1 MKTHSTFTFPSSIAT
16 GRRNPCEGGS
26 AKEGR
31 PWILAFYFLLSAF
44 LLFSD
49 TRAPEVDYLYQINSG
64 GITIT
69 GYAGPGGAITIPA
82 TINGL
87 PVTSIW
93 DYAFYGCTSLTSI
106 TIPKRIT
113 SIGFGAFYG
122 CTSLT
127 AIEVD
132 PANPSYSSLDGVLF
146 NKTRTE
152 LIQFPGGKTGAYTIP
167 NSVTSIGYMAFYGCT
182 SLTSI
187 TIPNSVTSIGG
198 CAFYG
203 CTSLTSVTI
212 PNSVTSIGDYAFYG
226 CTSLTSITIPNS
238 VTSIGDRAFYGC
250 TSLTSVTIPNSV
262 ASIGDYAFFGCTS
275 LTSITIPNSVTSIG
289 DGAFCGCTSLTA
301 IEVDPANPSYSSLDG
316 VLSNKTRTELIQFP
330 GGKTGGLHHPQRR
343 HQHRLHG
350 VLWLHQPDQHHDP
363 RRGHQH
369 RGRAFDGCTSLTSIT
384 IPISVTSIGRCA
396 FYGCTSLT
404 SITIP
409 NGVTS
414 IADGA
419 FFGCSSLTSITIPNS
434 VTSIGGS
441 AFSFCINLTSITI
454 PNGVTSIGDGAFY
467 CCISLPSITIP
478 NNVTGIGG
486 YAFYFCTSL
495 TSITIPNSVTSIKD
509 GAFNYCTSL
518 NAIEVDPGN
527 PSYSSLDGVLFDKT
541 RTELIQFPGGKTG
554 AYTIPNS
561 VTSIGDMAFCGCTS
575 LTAIE
580 ADPANPSY
588 SSLDGVLFD
597 KTRTELIQFPGGKT
611 GAYTIPNAVT
621 SIGRWAFYGCTKLTS
636 VTIPNS
642 VTSIKW
648 YAFYGCTRL
657 TSVTIPNSV
666 TSIGDG
672 VFCYCP
678 SLTSVVIPN
687 SVTSIGDGA
696 FCYCPGLTGA
706 YFQGNAPA
714 VGRGVFAPT
723 DNAIVYYLL
732 GTAGWRPTFGGRP
745 TALWTNPLLLARG
758 AGVGTNG
765 FTFMIFWAPD
775 VSLVV
780 EATSDLATPAWS
792 PIAANTPGSGTWQF
806 TDPNWTNY
814 PSRFYRARKVMLPTL
829 NRPNPPTNR
838 KKMEPKKIPPSGP
851 GVAESARAA

>member
-1 MKTHSTFTFPSSIAT
+1 MKTQSTFTFPSSIAT
-16 GRRNPCEGGS
+16 GRRNPCEAGS
-26 AKEGR
+26 AKEGG
-31 PWILAFYFLLSAF
+31 PWILTFYFLFSAF

-49 TRAPEVDYLYQINSG
+49 TRALEVDYLYQINSG

-87 PVTSIW
+87 PVTSFW
-93 DYAFYGCTSLTSI
+93 DYAFYGCTNLTSI
-106 TIPKRIT
+106 TISKRIT

-146 NKTRTE
+146 DKTRVE
-152 LIQFPGGKTGAYTIP
+152 LIQFPGGKIGAYTIP
-167 NSVTSIGYMAFYGCT
+167 NSVTSIAYMAFCGCT
-182 SLTSI
+182 RLTSI
-187 TIPNSVTSIGG
+187 TIPN
-198 CAFYG
+198 
-203 CTSLTSVTI
+203 
-212 PNSVTSIGDYAFYG
+212 
-226 CTSLTSITIPNS
+226 
-238 VTSIGDRAFYGC
+238 
-250 TSLTSVTIPNSV
+250 
-262 ASIGDYAFFGCTS
+262 
-275 LTSITIPNSVTSIG
+275 
-289 DGAFCGCTSLTA
+289 
-301 IEVDPANPSYSSLDG
+301 
-316 VLSNKTRTELIQFP
+316 
-330 GGKTGGLHHPQRR
+330 
-343 HQHRLHG
+343 
-350 VLWLHQPDQHHDP
+350 
-363 RRGHQH
+363 
-369 RGRAFDGCTSLTSIT
+369 
-384 IPISVTSIGRCA
+384 SVTSIGRCA

-404 SITIP
+404 NITIP

-414 IADGA
+414 IGDGA
-419 FFGCSSLTSITIPNS
+419 FFSCASLTNITIPNS
-434 VTSIGGS
+434 VTGIGGS

-454 PNGVTSIGDGAFY
+454 PSNVTSIGDGAFY
-467 CCISLPSITIP
+467 CCINLSSITIP
-478 NNVTGIGG
+478 NNVTSIGG

-495 TSITIPNSVTSIKD
+495 TSITIPNSVTSIKN

-518 NAIEVDPGN
+518 TAIQVDPGN
-527 PSYSSLDGVLFDKT
+527 PYYSSLDGVLFDKT
-541 RTELIQFPGGKTG
+541 KAELIQFPGGKTG

-561 VTSIGDMAFCGCTS
+561 VASIGDMAFCGCSS

-597 KTRTELIQFPGGKT
+597 KTRTELIQFPGGRT

-696 FCYCPGLTGA
+696 FSCCSSLTGT

-714 VGRGVFAPT
+714 VGMGVFAAT
-723 DNAIVYYLL
+723 DKAIVYYLL

-745 TALWTNPLLLARG
+745 TALWTNPLLLAGG
-758 AGVGTNG
+758 AGAGTNG

-775 VSLVV
+775 VYLVV
-780 EATSDLATPAWS
+780 EATSDLAIPAWS
-792 PIAANTPGSGTWQF
+792 PLATNTPGSGTWQF

-814 PSRFYRARKVMLPTL
+814 PSRFYRVGSP
-829 NRPNPPTNR
+829 
-838 KKMEPKKIPPSGP
+838 
-851 GVAESARAA
+851 